1 MHSNVVL
8 SGECTYVCVG
18 FSKPQKDRERE
29 MWYICVNMCA
39 SQWERVWHR
48 MPIFQ
53 GMSEIGRECV

>member
-29 MWYICVNMCA
+29 RCGIYVLICVHL
-39 SQWERVWHR
+39 S
-48 MPIFQ
+48 
-53 GMSEIGRECV
+53 GKECGIECLSSKA